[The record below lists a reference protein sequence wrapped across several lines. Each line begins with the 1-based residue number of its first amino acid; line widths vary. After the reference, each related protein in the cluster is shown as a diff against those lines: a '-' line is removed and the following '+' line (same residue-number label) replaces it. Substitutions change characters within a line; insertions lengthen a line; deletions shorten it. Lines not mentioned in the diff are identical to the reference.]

1 MFFFEFYGRYW
12 GLIKLSDGFKCLVG
26 DKGKLE
32 IRFMFVCFLNLRVVF
47 KCFFVILMWIRFGFG
62 EICKGLSELFE
73 RLR

>member
-47 KCFFVILMWIRFGFG
+47 KFFFVILMN
-62 EICKGLSELFE
+62 
-73 RLR
+73 